1 MGFFFLFLC
10 AKVILPLNQFLDQE
24 CTFKCL
30 LFKSLELLDSHVGQI
45 SFRHPGPTIVAVIVF
60 LASVVVLLI
69 IMVVAFFLYCKLRD
83 QQSWHGEKHRLHPSP
98 SPLSSQ
104 QNGRSSLGLQSAPLD
119 GSNTDDQQ
127 GNKIAKVPFLSW
139 LISQTTKRTH
149 PDEGLPSGGRYGEC
163 SSTKQGK
170 HSNLRGCCDRR
181 IS

>member
-1 MGFFFLFLC
+1 MQRSNKEAFLSAIFHTSFMNSSKGNDTMML
-10 AKVILPLNQFLDQE
+10 VLQ
-24 CTFKCL
+24 L
-30 LFKSLELLDSHVGQI
+30 L
-45 SFRHPGPTIVAVIVF
+45 RH
-60 LASVVVLLI
+60 
-69 IMVVAFFLYCKLRD
+69 
-83 QQSWHGEKHRLHPSP
+83 QQSWHGEKHHLHPSQ

-139 LISQTTKRTH
+139 FISQTTKRTH
-149 PDEGLPSGGRYGEC
+149 PDKGLPTGGRYGQC